1 VGKPECAVT
10 PSLPEDFIR
19 SLTTGNSRSLHGD
32 LKAGRNRAATA
43 TWLTIVTAVFKFV
56 IRVADPLLSRCECHR
71 CKGQGGPMALNAK
84 VVHSK

>member
-19 SLTTGNSRSLHGD
+19 SLTTGNSSLHGD
-32 LKAGRNRAATA
+32 LKAGRSRAATA

-56 IRVADPLLSRCECHR
+56 IRVADPIVISLRMPPLQRAGRAYVER
-71 CKGQGGPMALNAK
+71 
-84 VVHSK
+84 